1 MQISQVAIKYDLS
14 IDTIR
19 FYEKAGLIDPVAKND
34 SGRKVYQEKEMRRIN
49 FIKCMRQ
56 AGMSIEN
63 IKIYVDLFHEG
74 LDTIPERKSILENQ
88 LQKLMIQQDE
98 LDTQINFLQDK
109 IANYEQTLVK
119 REKARKEIENI

>member
-1 MQISQVAIKYDLS
+1 MKISQVAQKFGLS
-14 IDTIR
+14 IDTVR
-19 FYEKAGLIDPVAKND
+19 YYEKAGLIDPVAKNE

-63 IKIYVDLFHEG
+63 IKMYVDLFHEG
-74 LDTIPERKSILENQ
+74 LDTIPERKTILENQ
-88 LQKLMIQQDE
+88 LKKLMHQQEE
-98 LDTQINFLQDK
+98 LDNQIGFLEDK